1 MLLETK
7 TAGTS
12 LAVRWLRLRASSA
25 GEQIPS
31 LGGELDPACPTRQP
45 ISKELNKMKTT
56 TEVLLQFFV
65 PKQAFHKRTTSPGQ
79 GPLQIRLL
87 ISMTS

>member
-31 LGGELDPACPTRQP
+31 LGGELYPACPTRQP

-56 TEVLLQFFV
+56 TEVLLQFFC
-65 PKQAFHKRTTSPGQ
+65 S
-79 GPLQIRLL
+79 
-87 ISMTS
+87 

>member
-7 TAGTS
+7 TGDF
-12 LAVRWLRLRASSA
+12 LAVQWLRLRASSA

-56 TEVLLQFFV
+56 TEVLLQFLFLNKPFTKEQPV
-65 PKQAFHKRTTSPGQ
+65 QARD
-79 GPLQIRLL
+79 LCR
-87 ISMTS
+87 